1 MVGDF
6 MNSSEEMKQ
15 NIGQNF
21 SHPKAKEL
29 NDLEA
34 KKRVAKANKNMAAY
48 KAAQAEIERI
58 IRENPAQVSPE
69 QWDSMSADSK
79 KSFITTKMNEAK
91 VMHDQDSFDYW
102 RNNLNNISEKSDIHN
117 KDTVKAE
124 KKEAVS
130 DSNDKLSKNTS
141 GKKETQKKDYKFYM
155 DEMIRLVKS
164 YNPDK
169 NYSEEEK
176 NQLIGEVFYNQ
187 GFLVQNLSSDEDFR
201 VALTT
206 VVNSLGGSNAFSSN
220 ILNSTISDMQ
230 KRYEQLHP
238 KKENKNHNEDKEN
251 TGDLTKDIES
261 LRKRLFWVQNEFH
274 DMIADKHLDSDE
286 LAKLINMMKSIIDDG
301 DLLRVNATNKKDK
314 DIIAFM
320 VDEMEQEL
328 NKMRKLQ
335 QKTEDVQ
342 RKF

>member
-1 MVGDF
+1 
-6 MNSSEEMKQ
+6 MNYSEETKQ
-15 NIGQNF
+15 NINQNF
-21 SHPKAKEL
+21 SHPKASEL

-34 KKRVAKANKNMAAY
+34 KKRIAKANNDMAAY

-69 QWDSMSADSK
+69 QWDSMSTTAK
-79 KSFITTKMNEAK
+79 KSFITLKMNEAK
-91 VMHDQDSFDYW
+91 VMHDQDSFNYW

-117 KDTVKAE
+117 KTAVKTDE
-124 KKEAVS
+124 KKSTS
-130 DSNDKLSKNTS
+130 DYNDKAYLNIPENR
-141 GKKETQKKDYKFYM
+141 ETQKKDYKFYM

-176 NQLIGEVFYNQ
+176 KQLIGEVFYNQ
-187 GFLVQNLSSDEDFR
+187 GYLVQNLSSDEDFR

-206 VVNSLGGSNAFSSN
+206 VVNSLGGNTFSSS
-220 ILNSTISDMQ
+220 ILNSTINDMQ
-230 KRYEQLHP
+230 IRYEQLHP
-238 KKENKNHNEDKEN
+238 KKDNKSHNKEKED
-251 TGDLTKDIES
+251 TIDLTKDIES

-286 LAKLINMMKSIIDDG
+286 IARLINMMKSIIDDG
-301 DLLRVNATNKKDK
+301 DLLRVKATSKKDK

-342 RKF
+342 RQFL